1 MFTFITHLLSL
12 FCVLTVNMESKHR
25 IRNLV
30 SLNILW
36 KWKMKV
42 LDFIEI
48 MILSDG
54 FLKHKYIRLQYTKQL
69 LL

>member
-1 MFTFITHLLSL
+1 MFTFITHLL

-48 MILSDG
+48 MILSADG
-54 FLKHKYIRLQYTKQL
+54 FLKHKTISRLQYTKL